1 MARESTNPALTRI
14 PAFNGQSRGYPP
26 PPTPPSG
33 GPTPS
38 PGSAPGTGYAPPPS
52 GIDYEHPS
60 RGQRDP
66 LEVGFDRPPAGPVDT
81 GRMTVDDVVMKTSIM
96 LGTVFVAAAITWVAD
111 LTALF
116 FPALFVTLGLSLWIT
131 FKQVTAPAAHLG
143 FAVAEGIFAGSF
155 SKIIATWVSPGA
167 GEALVLQALIG
178 TAGVAAAM
186 LFLYKSGRIRVTP
199 QFQRMV
205 ILATAGFFILM
216 LANLVFFLFTD
227 DLGLR
232 GMNGLG
238 LVVGLFAVGLASM
251 NLVLD
256 FDFIEKSVR
265 QGVPERYSW
274 LAAFGLTVTLVWL
287 YMEILR
293 ILAILQGRD

>member
-1 MARESTNPALTRI
+1 MARESTNPALRRI
-14 PAFNGQSRGYPP
+14 PAFNGSNPDARAYPP

-33 GPTPS
+33 GPYGGPPS
-38 PGSAPGTGYAPPPS
+38 GPGYAPPA
-52 GIDYEHPS
+52 GGVDYRHPS
-60 RGQRDP
+60 RDP
-66 LEVGFDRPPAGPVDT
+66 LEVGFDRPPAGPADT
-81 GRMTVDDVVMKTSIM
+81 GRMTVDDVVVKTGIM
-96 LGTVFVAAAITWVAD
+96 LSTVFVAGALTWVSD
-111 LTALF
+111 LEWLF
-116 FPALFVTLGLSLWIT
+116 WPAMIVAFVMSLVII
-131 FKQVTAPAAHLG
+131 FKQITNPAVMLT
-143 FAVAEGIFAGSF
+143 FAVAEGVFAGSF
-155 SKIIATWVSPGA
+155 SKVIATWVSPGA

-178 TAGVAAAM
+178 TAGVAATM
-186 LFLYKSGRIRVTP
+186 LFLYRSGRIRVTP

-205 ILATAGFFILM
+205 LMATGGFAILM

-238 LVVGLFAVGLASM
+238 LVIGLAAIGLASM

-265 QGVPERYSW
+265 QGIPERYSW

-293 ILAILQGRD
+293 VLAILQGRD